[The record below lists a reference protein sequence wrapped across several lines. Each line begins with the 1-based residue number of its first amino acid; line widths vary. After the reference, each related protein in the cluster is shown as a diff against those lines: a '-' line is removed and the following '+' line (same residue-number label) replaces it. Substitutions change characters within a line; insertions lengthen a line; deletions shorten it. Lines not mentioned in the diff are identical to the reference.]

1 MFEWIQS
8 HPQVYAWLIL
18 PGLIFTARVVE
29 VSMATIRVIFVSRG
43 YKVLAASIGFWQAM
57 IWLLAFGQIMKNL
70 HNPMCYVGFAGG
82 YALGNYVGITLVEK
96 MALGVVLIRIMT
108 HLNADSLIESLKNGK
123 YGVTSVDGRGA
134 FGPTKLIF
142 TIVPRQSIDEVIH
155 IIQTYNPK
163 AFYSIEEVS
172 RVSQGMRLPWK
183 FPNRLFS
190 RFVYTPA
197 DV

>member
-1 MFEWIQS
+1 MFEWIKM

-29 VSMATIRVIFVSRG
+29 VSMSTTRVIFVSRG

-82 YALGNYVGITLVEK
+82 YALGNYIGITLVER
-96 MALGVVLIRIMT
+96 MSIGVVLIRILT
-108 HLNADSLIESLKNGK
+108 HLNADTLIESLKKGK

-142 TIVPRQSIDEVIH
+142 TIVQRQSIDEVID
-155 IIQTYNPK
+155 IIQTFNPK
-163 AFYSIEEVS
+163 AFYSIEDVS
-172 RVSQGMRLPWK
+172 RVSQGMLPPWK
-183 FPNRLFS
+183 FPNRFFQ
-190 RFVYTPA
+190 RFVNASA